1 MNAQAT
7 ATSLAALTEKAVGYA
22 RDMVLIWRR
31 HPEVFPE
38 NAQADIR
45 IADHISKISAEKAIP
60 AGEAMT
66 EDWLAGIIREQ
77 PFILNYTPTGF
88 QPDSASI
95 ATLCR
100 EAIRAHLVVDTR
112 KAAEATLAETAPEAE
127 TAPGL

>member
-77 PFILNYTPTGF
+77 IDGAQSGELVLADTGRPATPFA
-88 QPDSASI
+88 QPWSAKEPVTS
-95 ATLCR
+95 
-100 EAIRAHLVVDTR
+100 
-112 KAAEATLAETAPEAE
+112 
-127 TAPGL
+127 